1 MITVSIRRADL
12 VAENAC
18 NPWLALFDVLKTHQD
33 EQRARSIGPEGSPQA
48 ARGPRAG
55 LVVRWSRLHALWLA
69 SAYPSFASWLVERG
83 IVPQVSL
90 ISASLRGANLDGA
103 SLRGAS
109 LDGANLDSASLRGAN
124 LDGASLRGASLRGA
138 NLDGASLRG
147 ASLRG
152 ANWPSG
158 RDAPLGWEINACS
171 AGCCRTLVRAKGGA

>member
-90 ISASLRGANLDGA
+90 ISASL
-103 SLRGAS
+103 
-109 LDGANLDSASLRGAN
+109 DGANLD
-124 LDGASLRGASLRGA
+124 
-138 NLDGASLRG
+138 G

>member
-109 LDGANLDSASLRGAN
+109 LDGANLDSASLRGA
-124 LDGASLRGASLRGA
+124 SLRGANLAFASLDGA

-152 ANWPSG
+152 A
-158 RDAPLGWEINACS
+158 
-171 AGCCRTLVRAKGGA
+171 KGGA